1 MEFNEFFREQNASTQ
16 NGGMRFIESFYD
28 GMRVADIYLV
38 KTKNAAL
45 TKNGKEYLNVTL
57 QDRTGQVDAK
67 VWEPNTPGIAE
78 YHELAN
84 HKDPAKSVPQPA
96 SQYDHPRE

>member
-1 MEFNEFFREQNASTQ
+1 MEFNEFFREQNASAS

-67 VWEPNTPGIAE
+67 VWEPNSPGIAE
-78 YHELAN
+78 FDVLDY
-84 HKDPAKSVPQPA
+84 V
-96 SQYDHPRE
+96 YVPRERRLP